1 MNGELKG
8 KTLTEEEEEEKKG
21 LALPWESLKEVFENK
36 PKTPI
41 LLLI

>member
-1 MNGELKG
+1 MNDGLKE

-21 LALPWESLKEVFENK
+21 LALPWESSEKGFENK